1 MAGLKGGK
9 GASYA
14 WVVLAVLFI
23 GHAMGFGIRA
33 SFGAYVSPWE
43 QEFLAGRSAVS
54 SISMLSFFVFCVGQL
69 LAGRLNDRFGKG
81 IVPAAGVFLM
91 GASLILTSQAD
102 QIWKVVILFGVGFS
116 MGFAACSNSVPSA
129 IIANWF
135 AQKRGFAL
143 GLVMSGFAVGQLV
156 LVPAS
161 LYFVG
166 KVGWRG
172 TMAALGIIL
181 IVAIGPLFVAFLR
194 SKPEEKGL
202 KPYGYAEPESSG
214 QLAGIV
220 RSEDRSRPADNAKP
234 EGVGRPAG
242 NAKPEG
248 AEPEGEKP
256 LPAFGVF
263 RLRAFWQLAIP
274 YFICGFT
281 DVGIIQTHLIP
292 FAEGKGLSVSLVA
305 AAFILIAAANIAG
318 TIVTGHLSDHTSR
331 TRQLA
336 IIYAF
341 RAVTYIIL
349 IALHQ
354 PWLLLLFAV
363 LYGVVEMASIAPTN
377 SLAVQLFDRF
387 PMGAILALVT
397 VSHNVGGAF
406 GSWLPGLLFDH
417 TGSYYSVLAL
427 SVIMLFAGALV
438 ALKTPD
444 TRRG

>member
-1 MAGLKGGK
+1 MANLQGRKET
-9 GASYA
+9 SYA
-14 WVVLAVLFI
+14 WAILIVLFI
-23 GHAMGFGIRA
+23 GHAMGFGIRS

-81 IVPAAGVFLM
+81 IVPTAGVFLM
-91 GASLILTSQAD
+91 GASLVLASHAD
-102 QIWKVVILFGVGFS
+102 QIWKVVLLFGVGFS
-116 MGFAACSNSVPSA
+116 LGFAMCSNTVPSA

-135 AQKRGFAL
+135 VQKRGFAL

-166 KVGWRG
+166 EAGWRG
-172 TMAALGIIL
+172 TMSALGIIL

-202 KPYGYAEPESSG
+202 KPYGYAEPAASCQPADTAGHAASG
-214 QLAGIV
+214 QPASAAG
-220 RSEDRSRPADNAKP
+220 SQGLSQPADS
-234 EGVGRPAG
+234 AG
-242 NAKPEG
+242 PKS
-248 AEPEGEKP
+248 EKP
-256 LPAFGVF
+256 LAAFTVF
-263 RLRAFWQLAIP
+263 RLGAFWQLTIP

-292 FAEGKGLSVSLVA
+292 FAEGKGLAVSLVA

-318 TIVTGHLSDHTSR
+318 TIVTGHLSDRASR

-336 IIYAF
+336 IIYAL

-363 LYGVVEMASIAPTN
+363 LYGAVEMASIAPTN
-377 SLAVQLFDRF
+377 SLAIQLFDRF

-406 GSWLPGLLFDH
+406 GSWIPGLLFDR

-427 SVIMLFAGALV
+427 SVAMLFAGSLI

-444 TRRG
+444 IRRG